1 MEMSSKMQKNPS
13 IRFKGFTDAWEQRKV
28 GEFLTESR
36 LPGTN
41 GSIAK
46 KLTVKLWRKGVIPKD
61 ETYAGS
67 SATQYFTRKSGQ
79 FIYGKLDFLNQAF
92 GIIPEHLD
100 GYESTLDSPAFDIST
115 KLNPKFFLEYVSREQ
130 FYVYQGTIANGS
142 RKAKR
147 IHADTFFEM
156 PINLPTK
163 EEQVKIGN
171 FLEQIDNII
180 ALHQRQLDN
189 YIVMKKAILKKI
201 FNQELRFK
209 DEHGNDYPKWINK
222 TVNNIGDVVTGTT
235 PSTKELA
242 YYNNGVYPWV
252 TPTDIDRK
260 NISSTPRKLTD
271 QGLGKGR
278 VLPENTILVTCIA
291 SIGKNAILKQK
302 GSCNQ
307 QINAIVCNENHNYEF
322 VYYLM
327 EKNTDILKSLAGKGT
342 MDIVNKDVFSKMP
355 VTVPCL
361 EEQFRIGQFLSVF
374 EGKLEDEKKTV
385 NLMKKQKQRLVQQ
398 MFV

>member
-1 MEMSSKMQKNPS
+1 MLVMEMSSKTQKNPS

-189 YIVMKKAILKKI
+189 YKVLKKV
-201 FNQELRFK
+201 L
-209 DEHGNDYPKWINK
+209 
-222 TVNNIGDVVTGTT
+222 
-235 PSTKELA
+235 L
-242 YYNNGVYPWV
+242 
-252 TPTDIDRK
+252 K
-260 NISSTPRKLTD
+260 NIQPGTPL
-271 QGLGKGR
+271 
-278 VLPENTILVTCIA
+278 
-291 SIGKNAILKQK
+291 
-302 GSCNQ
+302 
-307 QINAIVCNENHNYEF
+307 
-322 VYYLM
+322 
-327 EKNTDILKSLAGKGT
+327 
-342 MDIVNKDVFSKMP
+342 
-355 VTVPCL
+355 
-361 EEQFRIGQFLSVF
+361 
-374 EGKLEDEKKTV
+374 
-385 NLMKKQKQRLVQQ
+385 QR
-398 MFV
+398 